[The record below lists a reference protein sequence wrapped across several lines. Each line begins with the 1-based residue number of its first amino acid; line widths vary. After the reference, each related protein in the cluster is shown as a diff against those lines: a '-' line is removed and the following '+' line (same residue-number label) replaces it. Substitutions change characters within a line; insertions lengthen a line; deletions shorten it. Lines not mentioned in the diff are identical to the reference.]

1 MSSTSPPRVSV
12 VIPTRDRHDLLDQ
25 ALRALD
31 GQRTTDFE
39 VVVVDDGSTPPVGEV
54 FRGRIVAGR
63 PLRVLRQEGEGAVR
77 ARLAGIAATDGEV
90 LAFTDSDCEPQPGWL
105 EAALRRIDE
114 GADLVAGRTRPFRP
128 VAPLERAVSEAKG
141 GLFPSCNLVVR
152 RSTYEAVGGFD
163 GGAAER
169 WGFRWTPGARGLGFG
184 EDTLLGWTVARAHHV
199 VYEEDALVL
208 HRVFPPDPGEWFG
221 RSWQMAAFPALA
233 KEVPELRGPLIRR
246 GGQLSHR
253 SRYGFYATVVAAV
266 ATRDARVTGAVAAG
280 WAAHRFQ
287 QTLRRAPIPLVER
300 VRALPVQMAIDA
312 VQGTALLVGSARA
325 RTLVH

>member
-1 MSSTSPPRVSV
+1 
-12 VIPTRDRHDLLDQ
+12 
-25 ALRALD
+25 
-31 GQRTTDFE
+31 
-39 VVVVDDGSTPPVGEV
+39 
-54 FRGRIVAGR
+54 
-63 PLRVLRQEGEGAVR
+63 
-77 ARLAGIAATDGEV
+77 
-90 LAFTDSDCEPQPGWL
+90 
-105 EAALRRIDE
+105 
-114 GADLVAGRTRPFRP
+114 
-128 VAPLERAVSEAKG
+128 VSEAKG

-152 RSTYEAVGGFD
+152 RSVYEAVGGFD
-163 GGAAER
+163 AAAASR

-184 EDTLLGWTVARAHHV
+184 EDTLFGWTVARSHRA

-253 SRYGFYATVVAAV
+253 SRYGFYATVATAALTRR
-266 ATRDARVTGAVAAG
+266 ATPTAVVAAG

-287 QTLRRAPIPLVER
+287 QTLRRAPIPLGDR
-300 VRALPVQMAIDA
+300 IRALPTQMAIDA

>member
-1 MSSTSPPRVSV
+1 MPRVSV

-31 GQRTTDFE
+31 RQRWTDME
-39 VVVVDDGSTPPVGEV
+39 VVVVDDGSSPPVASV
-54 FRGRIVAGR
+54 FAGRTVAGR
-63 PLRVLRQEGEGAVR
+63 PLRVLRQEGNGAVR
-77 ARLAGIAATDGEV
+77 ARRAGIAATTGEI

-105 EAALRRIDE
+105 EAAMARIDA

-152 RSTYEAVGGFD
+152 RSVYEAVGGFD
-163 GGAAER
+163 ATAAER
-169 WGFRWTPGARGLGFG
+169 WGFRWTPGAKGLGFG
-184 EDTLLGWTVARAHHV
+184 EDTLFGWTVARSHRA
-199 VYEEDALVL
+199 VYEPDALVL
-208 HRVFPPDPGEWFG
+208 HRVFPPDRGEWFG

-233 KEVPELRGPLIRR
+233 REVPELRGPLIRR

-253 SRYGFYATVVAAV
+253 DRYGFYATVATAAL
-266 ATRDARVTGAVAAG
+266 TRRAAPTAVIAAG

-287 QTLRRAPIPLVER
+287 QTLRRAPIPLADR
-300 VRALPVQMAIDA
+300 VRALPAQMAIDA
-312 VQGTALLVGSARA
+312 IQGTALLVGSARA

>member
-1 MSSTSPPRVSV
+1 MASPLVSV
-12 VIPTRDRHDLLDQ
+12 VIPTRNRHDLLDQ

-31 GQRTTDFE
+31 RQAFTDVE
-39 VVVVDDGSTPPVGEV
+39 VVVVDDGSSPPVSDVLGD
-54 FRGRIVAGR
+54 RTVAGR
-63 PLRVLRQEGEGAVR
+63 PIRVLRQEGNGAVR
-77 ARLAGIAATDGEV
+77 ARLAGIASTTGEI

-105 EAALRRIDE
+105 AAAVRRIE
-114 GADLVAGRTRPFRP
+114 GGADLVAGRTSPFRP

-152 RSTYEAVGGFD
+152 RSVYEAVGGFD
-163 GGAAER
+163 ASAAAR

-184 EDTLLGWTVARAHHV
+184 EDTLFGWAVARSHRA

-208 HRVFPPDPGEWFG
+208 HRVFPPDRGEWLG

-233 KEVPELRGPLIRR
+233 KEVPELRGPLIRP

-253 SRYGFYATVVAAV
+253 DRYGFYATVLTGLVTRRAGPTAV
-266 ATRDARVTGAVAAG
+266 VGAG
-280 WAAHRFQ
+280 WAVHRFQ
-287 QTLRRAPIPLVER
+287 QTLRRAPVPLTDR

-312 VQGTALLVGSARA
+312 VQGCALVVGSIRA